1 MLAESAKL
9 PIVKIAAA
17 AVIMFSAVGVGVI
30 TGLIPGV
37 SSQDKHIQTLQ
48 AETTAMPAV
57 SAEAPRSTASIE
69 QQQHHSAAK
78 QPVRVASAKSAP
90 QDRTPPAVCSNCGVV
105 ESVNAVEVKG
115 EGSGLGAVAGGVAG
129 LIIGNQVGQGKGRT
143 LAKVAGAAGGA
154 YAGHQI
160 EKNARKTTEYEFTI
174 RMDDGTRRT
183 VTQASS
189 DGLSAGSRVRVMGD
203 SVVRD
208 GG

>member
-1 MLAESAKL
+1 MSITPSSATA

-17 AVIMFSAVGVGVI
+17 AVIIFSAVGVGVM
-30 TGLIPGV
+30 TGLVPGV
-37 SSQDKHIQTLQ
+37 SSQERPAPTEQMPVAQEQIQTTAP
-48 AETTAMPAV
+48 AEQPPAPKPV
-57 SAEAPRSTASIE
+57 
-69 QQQHHSAAK
+69 AK
-78 QPVRVASAKSAP
+78 QAVRVAAAQPAKPERAAP
-90 QDRTPPAVCSNCGVV
+90 PVCSNCGMV

-129 LIIGNQVGQGKGRT
+129 LVIGNQIGQGKGRT

-160 EKNARKTTEYEFTI
+160 EKNARKTTEYELAI

-183 VTQASS
+183 ITQTSS
-189 DGLSAGSRVRVMGD
+189 DGLSAGSRVKVLGD